1 MGISIRA
8 YARHRG
14 VTDTAVHKAIRTG
27 RITPE
32 ADGTID
38 ADRADADDESKAGG
52 RGDQV
57 DVSRSVDQFGIH
69 QRHDCGGCRELRRI
83 KLVEWC
89 DVMRGHMSLDS

>member
-27 RITPE
+27 RIAPE

-38 ADRADADDESKAGG
+38 PDKADLE
-52 RGDQV
+52 
-57 DVSRSVDQFGIH
+57 
-69 QRHDCGGCRELRRI
+69 
-83 KLVEWC
+83 
-89 DVMRGHMSLDS
+89 